1 MSTSELKEFDQ
12 EHEFLMRAANT
23 ETDPAF
29 RAWLL
34 ALAERIET
42 FALTGYGVANV

>member
-1 MSTSELKEFDQ
+1 MSTAELKEFDL
-12 EHEFLMRAANT
+12 EHEFLTRTANR

-34 ALAERIET
+34 ALAERMET
-42 FALTGYGVANV
+42 FALAGFGVA